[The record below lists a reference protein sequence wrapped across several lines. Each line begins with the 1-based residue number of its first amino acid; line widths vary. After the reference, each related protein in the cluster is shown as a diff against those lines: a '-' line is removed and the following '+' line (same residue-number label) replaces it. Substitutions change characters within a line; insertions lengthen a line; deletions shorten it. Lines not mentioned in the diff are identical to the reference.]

1 MMEIQDVHDS
11 EKPLQPD
18 RTTRRRKNMGFWSK
32 TMFQRIFLQSLC
44 RLIIYL
50 NKIYQDFGAVNTYHS
65 EHAPYF
71 EIISLLCLILPSMVF
86 AIYQSFAEFIKNENF
101 TAKAI
106 ITKFVN
112 GLLLMPWQIKRHLD
126 GLYFSSQNLCSFR
139 PAKSDEKENLLFV
152 NRNAETLEFFEDF
165 YAGFIQVVMQI
176 YILSVE
182 TNNKYSFII
191 GEVIG
196 SALSI
201 FSMLIAIRRRDDG
214 ILTGFLSLIGWTSMF
229 TSRILVFALAAI
241 IIKQWIILLC
251 LIHVIGFTIWVYK
264 IAMEALDADPHADRS
279 KKRGFGTI
287 VLIFFFFGLPS
298 LVMWPYMFHLK
309 EKQRPLRFLSV
320 AFIENLILVS
330 LWYGLHSTQAKTDI
344 YWLMAVIITTT
355 MATLFLSLYFCCKPS
370 KVDQVVLHDMRY
382 TDTDSYGIYF
392 EFCDIV
398 FNLTVEKEVKELLEI
413 VREQP
418 ELTHPRYRQQ
428 QQQQQQ
434 QQQPQVDQPTSL
446 TSDRQSP

>member
-1 MMEIQDVHDS
+1 MEIQDVPDS
-11 EKPLQPD
+11 ERPLQPN
-18 RTTRRRKNMGFWSK
+18 RTSTRRKNMGFWSR
-32 TMFQRIFLQSLC
+32 TLFQRIFLQSLC

-65 EHAPYF
+65 EHALYF
-71 EIISLLCLILPSMVF
+71 EIISLLCLILPSMIF

-101 TAKAI
+101 NAKAI

-112 GLLLMPWQIKRHLD
+112 GLLLIPWQMKRYLD

-139 PAKSDEKENLLFV
+139 QAKDDEKENFFFV

-214 ILTGFLSLIGWTSMF
+214 ILTVGWTSMF
-229 TSRILVFALAAI
+229 ASRILVFALAAI
-241 IIKQWIILLC
+241 IIKQWIVVLC
-251 LIHVIGFTIWVYK
+251 LVHVIGFTIWVYK
-264 IAMEALDADPHADRS
+264 IAMEALEEMDTQADRS
-279 KKRGFGTI
+279 KKRGFSTA

-298 LVMWPYMFHLK
+298 LVMWPYMFYLK
-309 EKQRPLRFLSV
+309 EKQRPMRFLFIV
-320 AFIENLILVS
+320 FIENTILVS
-330 LWYGLHSTQAKTDI
+330 LWFGLHSTKANTDI
-344 YWLMAVIITTT
+344 YWLMAVIVTTVV
-355 MATLFLSLYFCCKPS
+355 ATLFLSLYFCCKPS
-370 KVDQVVLHDMRY
+370 KVDQVVLYDMRY
-382 TDTDSYGIYF
+382 SDTESFGIYF

-398 FNLTVEKEVKELLEI
+398 FNLKVEKEVKELLDI
-413 VREQP
+413 IREKP

-428 QQQQQQ
+428 QQQQQ
-434 QQQPQVDQPTSL
+434 VAQPTAPEI
-446 TSDRQSP
+446 DRQSP